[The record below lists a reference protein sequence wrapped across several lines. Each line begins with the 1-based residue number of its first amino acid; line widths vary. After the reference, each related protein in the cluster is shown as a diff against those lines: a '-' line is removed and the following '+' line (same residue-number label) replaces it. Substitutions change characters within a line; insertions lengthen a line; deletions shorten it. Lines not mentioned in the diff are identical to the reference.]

1 MREFLV
7 GGAVRDELL
16 GRPVKDRDWVV
27 VGATVQDMLDR
38 GFSQVGADFP
48 VFLHPDS
55 KEEFA
60 LARQERKT
68 APGYH
73 GFETRFDPDV
83 TIEEDLFRR
92 DLTINAMAKDEEGN
106 LIDPFNGQEDLENGV
121 LRHVSEAFAEDPVR
135 VLRVARF
142 AARYNFDVHVDTM
155 QLMRELVNA
164 GELDHLT
171 AERVWAEFEKAM
183 GEEFPSRFFWTLDAC
198 GALRK
203 LMPELHRAIIFTGL
217 SLERAI
223 MLETELVDR
232 FMILFSTITRD
243 AVESVCE
250 RLKAPTEVKVMSL
263 KFNRFLEAMSQPNI
277 DAEAMM
283 ALMKELD
290 MFRHPDQVRKMVA
303 VSILC
308 RTDST
313 AFSFMRAFRAASK
326 VSFASLSER
335 QREML
340 RGADIGKAIDG
351 LRLEAIKQHRV

>member
-142 AARYNFDVHVDTM
+142 AARCNFDVHADTM
-155 QLMRELVNA
+155 QLISP
-164 GELDHLT
+164 
-171 AERVWAEFEKAM
+171 RVRVLYPKPGRSF
-183 GEEFPSRFFWTLDAC
+183 SDT
-198 GALRK
+198 
-203 LMPELHRAIIFTGL
+203 
-217 SLERAI
+217 
-223 MLETELVDR
+223 MLYD
-232 FMILFSTITRD
+232 
-243 AVESVCE
+243 
-250 RLKAPTEVKVMSL
+250 
-263 KFNRFLEAMSQPNI
+263 EA
-277 DAEAMM
+277 
-283 ALMKELD
+283 
-290 MFRHPDQVRKMVA
+290 A
-303 VSILC
+303 VSNKYGVKPEHI
-308 RTDST
+308 
-313 AFSFMRAFRAASK
+313 
-326 VSFASLSER
+326 
-335 QREML
+335 
-340 RGADIGKAIDG
+340 ADFKG
-351 LRLEAIKQHRV
+351 LVGDIWIY